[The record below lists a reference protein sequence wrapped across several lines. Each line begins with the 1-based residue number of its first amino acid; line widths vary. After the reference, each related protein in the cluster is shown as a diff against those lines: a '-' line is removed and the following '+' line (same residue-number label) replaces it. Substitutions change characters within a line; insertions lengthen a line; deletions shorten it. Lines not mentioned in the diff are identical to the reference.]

1 MKRNEL
7 IDLIFKVAKEQDAF
21 DLLEKHLSNL
31 SSTQLKG
38 SLIETGVLPEL
49 FAHDSSEEKLWAKY
63 SDILLCKAFNS
74 LGIHSQVVRTRGNSA
89 DVIGQSKNYT
99 IVGDAKTFRLSR
111 SAKNQKDFKIKAL
124 DDWRRTNDYAVLVGP
139 RNQYPTNASQI
150 YTQAIERN
158 VTLLS
163 YVHLK
168 FMLKYYDGSQ
178 KLTPIWQTGL
188 RLKKQSPVTKQSD
201 AVIYWKEIDNIV
213 CEVFQKTTNS
223 LVPYK
228 EEEKEITYR
237 LGSEGIKYWEDK
249 IAEYYLLSKEEAI
262 KRLIRADKIEQKIEQ
277 IRKAMEREC
286 TL

>member
-7 IDLIFKVAKEQDAF
+7 IDLIFKVAKEHDAF
-21 DLLEKHLSNL
+21 DQLEKKLNNIGL
-31 SSTQLKG
+31 TQIKD
-38 SLIETGVLPEL
+38 SIIETGILPEI
-49 FAHDSSEEKLWAKY
+49 FVHDSSEEKLWAKY
-63 SDILLCKAFNS
+63 SDILLCKALNS
-74 LGIHSQVVRTRGNSA
+74 LDISSQVVRTRGNSA
-89 DVIGQSKNYT
+89 DVLGQSSNYT

-139 RNQYPTNASQI
+139 RNQFPTNSSQI

-168 FMLKYYDGSQ
+168 FMINFYDGSQ
-178 KLTPIWQTGL
+178 TLTSIWQTGT
-188 RLKKQSPVTKQSD
+188 RLKKQLPNKQQSNA
-201 AVIYWKEIDNIV
+201 AVYWKEIDSIV
-213 CEVFQKTTNS
+213 CEVFRKKIES
-223 LVPYK
+223 LIPFK

-237 LGSEGIKYWEDK
+237 LGNEGIKYWENK
-249 IAEYYLLSKEEAI
+249 MAEYDSLSKEEAI
-262 KRLIRADKIEQKIEQ
+262 KRLIKADKIEQKIEQ

-286 TL
+286 IL